1 MSTLTKE
8 TKMQTI
14 TIDKKKYKV
23 EAKSTTTELKNIND
37 TLLKLYNTSGMALH
51 FQPSNLKI
59 LKKQIER
66 LIVLEQV
73 LFDKPI
79 KTI

>member
-1 MSTLTKE
+1 
-8 TKMQTI
+8 MQTI
-14 TIDKKKYKV
+14 TIDEKKYKV

-66 LIVLEQV
+66 LILLEQV

>member
-1 MSTLTKE
+1 
-8 TKMQTI
+8 MQTI

-66 LIVLEQV
+66 LILLEQV

>member
-1 MSTLTKE
+1 MKNKKGE

-14 TIDKKKYKV
+14 TIDEKKYKV

-66 LIVLEQV
+66 LILLEQV

>member
-14 TIDKKKYKV
+14 TIDEKKYKV

-66 LIVLEQV
+66 LILLEQV

-79 KTI
+79 KK